1 MSTHIKKIL
10 PIMFLLLCFIYLP
23 CAQAEERITL
33 STYYPAPYGEYDD
46 LTAYDLTAYN
56 MKVGVT
62 YSDPDV
68 IIDDNNLIVEGNIG
82 IGTTAPG
89 EKLEVSGNIRLTTDN
104 DKIQLGTAQDISTS
118 YNGTNWLF
126 NPKVVGTG
134 VMLADTDSKWS
145 FRDTAIGIYSQ
156 ADTFF
161 DLFADGAVRIGDSSA
176 GAPTNYTK
184 FGADGSISQVGT
196 ARIDWTKYT
205 ANSVTVA
212 GFTAV
217 GQVVADLQTANDGAV
232 FTLTEVAGGG
242 NYIIVDFVSVTAF
255 NWVKVLGSY
264 SGSGTHGIYIELW
277 DWTGTPAWKQFDCM
291 QDAFTDSG
299 ALYCNHDFFV
309 PSDTNFVGTGDD
321 AGKVRVRFNHSA
333 TTVNNH
339 ILYLDEVSLQ
349 Q

>member
-1 MSTHIKKIL
+1 LVYGIFAAAPANQLFRVNGTIELYQDSLYMKWGAASD
-10 PIMFLLLCFIYLP
+10 
-23 CAQAEERITL
+23 AGIT
-33 STYYPAPYGEYDD
+33 
-46 LTAYDLTAYN
+46 
-56 MKVGVT
+56 
-62 YSDPDV
+62 
-68 IIDDNNLIVEGNIG
+68 
-82 IGTTAPG
+82 
-89 EKLEVSGNIRLTTDN
+89 
-104 DKIQLGTAQDISTS
+104 
-118 YNGTNWLF
+118 YNGTNLLV
-126 NPKVVGTG
+126 NPKLVGTG
-134 VMLADTDSKWS
+134 VMLLDTNSKTCW
-145 FRDTAIGIYSQ
+145 RDTAIGIYSF
-156 ADTFF
+156 ADTFM
-161 DLFADGAVRIGDSSA
+161 DVFADGGVRIGDSSA

-184 FGADGSISQVGT
+184 FASEGSISQVGT

-217 GQVVADLQTANDGAV
+217 GQVVADLQTANDGSV

-255 NWVKVLGSY
+255 NWVKILGSY
-264 SGSGTHGIYIELW
+264 AGSSSHGIYIELW
-277 DWTGTPAWKQFDCM
+277 DWTGGGAWKQFDGM

-309 PSDTNFVGTGDD
+309 PSDTNFIGTGAD

-339 ILYLDEVSLQ
+339 LLYLDEISLQ